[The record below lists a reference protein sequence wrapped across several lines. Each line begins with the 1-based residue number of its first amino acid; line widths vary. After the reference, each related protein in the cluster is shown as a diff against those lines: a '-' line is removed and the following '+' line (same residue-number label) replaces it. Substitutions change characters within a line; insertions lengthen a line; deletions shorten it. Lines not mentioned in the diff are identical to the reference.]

1 MLRRAL
7 LLALAGVPALA
18 QEQPPYLDD
27 RSDGATLVRSYYNAI
42 ARQEY
47 ARAWSYFGDTKPV
60 KDFATFAAGYAGT
73 TAIELRTGPVE
84 PEGAA
89 GSLYEAV
96 PVALAATGA
105 DGKVAV
111 FAGCYV
117 TRLLQPANQEPPFA
131 PLHIETAR
139 LHAAS
144 APLEAALPADCGG

>member
-7 LLALAGVPALA
+7 LLVLAGVPALA
-18 QEQPPYLDD
+18 QEPPSYLDD
-27 RSDGATLVRSYYNAI
+27 RSDGAALVHSYYNAI

-47 ARAWSYFGDTKPV
+47 ARAWGYFGDAKPV

-73 TAIELRTGPVE
+73 ATIELRTGPVE

-89 GSLYEAV
+89 GSIYQSV

-105 DGKVAV
+105 DGKAAV

-131 PLHIETAR
+131 PLHIERATLHTAPG
-139 LHAAS
+139 
-144 APLEAALPADCGG
+144 PLEAALPKDCGD